1 MTTLTLNISEELL
14 AALHMAGR
22 ERRLP
27 EAEVAVELLE
37 GALLTEA
44 PTSKS
49 DRWVEAW
56 RGRLKGKE
64 STTDAD
70 PRVLHLLAKHL
81 R

>member
-22 ERRLP
+22 DRRLP
-27 EAEVAVELLE
+27 EADVAVELLQ
-37 GALLTEA
+37 GALLSGAT
-44 PTSKS
+44 PSRS

-64 STTDAD
+64 ADTD
-70 PRVLHLLAKHL
+70 PRVQHLLAKHL